1 MELEKKINIVAVIM
15 TYNEAHHIERC
26 VMSIKNIVDSVVIFD
41 SYSTDGTISIAQKLG
56 CNVYS
61 IKWEGSYALKFNNG
75 LKKLYR
81 NRNLTHIFR
90 LDADEFVLNF
100 HKNNLS
106 DVRIG
111 CAYNVYRNIRF
122 TGSDVFRGKGLPTL
136 RIVPID
142 TYIESRLMDEHFEYQ
157 NSEYQLML
165 QIIDDNING
174 TVKYVKKHLIYA
186 RKQALDEFFYKT
198 ALISKDKMKFVRDW
212 SNWLRKPLVMLKI
225 SGQISYSISPIIFRV
240 FIFYIYRIL
249 FHSSLFGVIY
259 FFFQTLIYRLYVDFL
274 LIALKLAYRRKGK
287 NIRSK
292 SEIIMHFLCLSKHE
306 VNVLID
312 DLRY

>member
-1 MELEKKINIVAVIM
+1 M
-15 TYNEAHHIERC
+15 TYNEALHIERC

-41 SYSTDGTISIAQKLG
+41 SYSTDGTISIAKKLG
-56 CNVYS
+56 CKVFS
-61 IKWEGSYALKFNNG
+61 IKWEGSYALKFNKG

-100 HKNNLS
+100 HANNLS

-122 TGSDVFRGKGLPTL
+122 TGADVFRGKGFPTL

-165 QIIDDNING
+165 QIIDDNISG

-198 ALISKDKMKFVRDW
+198 ALISKDKTKFARDW
-212 SNWLRKPLVMLKI
+212 SNWLRKPQVMLKV

-240 FIFYIYRIL
+240 FIFYIYRIV
-249 FHSSLFGVIY
+249 FQSSLFGVLY
-259 FFFQTLIYRLYVDFL
+259 FLFQTLIYRLYVDFL
-274 LIALKLAYRRKGK
+274 LMELKLTYRRKGK
-287 NIRSK
+287 NNSSK